1 MPEPKRTRPAA
12 VWGGAGALLTGAVW
26 AATQLA
32 AGGTAQA
39 ARTPSQIEAKL
50 DAVIKTQDEQG
61 KLLLRIQCR
70 LGFEEVCP
78 ERPVSMPVRSSGI
91 GR

>member
-1 MPEPKRTRPAA
+1 MAEPKRTRPAA
-12 VWGGAGALLTGAVW
+12 IWTGAGALLTGAVW
-26 AATQLA
+26 AATQI
-32 AGGTAQA
+32 AGGGNAQ
-39 ARTPSQIEAKL
+39 ARTPSQIEQKL
-50 DAVIKTQDEQG
+50 DAVIKTQEEQG

-78 ERPVSMPVRSSGI
+78 ERPAPMPLRSSGI